1 MAIHAIKR
9 VTKKLGEDLRVA
21 RLRRRWSQKDLAL
34 KAGVSIGTVQRTES
48 GDPGIAIGTI
58 VMFFHLFGCQSQIE
72 NALDPS
78 TDELGLVAD
87 FFHLP
92 KRIRSARHANPKQ
105 NVILDDSGRPEDVVS
120 F

>member
-1 MAIHAIKR
+1 MAIYAVKR
-9 VTKKLGEDLRVA
+9 TTKKLGEDLRIA

-58 VMFFHLFGCQSQIE
+58 IMFFHLFGCRNQIE
-72 NALDPS
+72 NVLDPS
-78 TDELGLVAD
+78 SDELGFVAD
-87 FFHLP
+87 SIHLP
-92 KRIRSARHANPKQ
+92 KRIRSARRARPKGDNPGKGDETQ
-105 NVILDDSGRPEDVVS
+105 DVIA